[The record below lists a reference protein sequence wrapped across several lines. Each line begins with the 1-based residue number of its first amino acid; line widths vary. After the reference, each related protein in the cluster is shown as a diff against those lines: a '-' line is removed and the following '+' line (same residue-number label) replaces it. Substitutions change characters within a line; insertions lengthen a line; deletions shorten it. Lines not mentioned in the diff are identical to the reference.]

1 MFTYILFFLGFI
13 ILIKWADLLVS
24 WASALGLRANIPPL
38 VIGLTIVAFWTSSPE
53 LAVNVF
59 AAIEWKTDLAIWNI
73 LGSNIAN
80 ILLILWVTAIVYPV
94 TAKGST
100 IWKEIPFA
108 LLGALVLWIMAN
120 DILLDGSTISQISR
134 SDSIVLLWF
143 FIIFL
148 YYVFGISKI
157 KEVKTADDESIA
169 KMSLLKSISFTIIG
183 LVWLVLGWKFIVD
196 GAVELAKNLW
206 LSEAVI
212 GLTVVAIGTSLPELA
227 TSIVAAFKKQSDI
240 AIGNVVWS
248 NIFNIFAI
256 LGISGII
263 TPIKV
268 QSSGNID
275 IWMTILASIVLFVFL
290 FFWKKHQITRWKGIL
305 MVSMY
310 VGYLGYLLV
319 G

>member
-1 MFTYILFFLGFI
+1 
-13 ILIKWADLLVS
+13 VS
-24 WASALGLRANIPPL
+24 GASALGLRANIPPL
-38 VIGLTIVAFWTSSPE
+38 VIGLTIVAFGTSSPE

-59 AAIEWKTDLAIWNI
+59 AAIEGKTDLAIGNI

-80 ILLILWVTAIVYPV
+80 ILLILGVTAIVYPV

-108 LLGALVLWIMAN
+108 LLGALVLGIMAN

-134 SDSIVLLWF
+134 SDSIVLLGF

-169 KMSLLKSISFTIIG
+169 EMSLLKSISFTIIG
-183 LVWLVLGWKFIVD
+183 LVGLVLGGKFIVD
-196 GAVELAKNLW
+196 GAVELAKNLG

-240 AIGNVVWS
+240 AIGNVVGS

-275 IWMTILASIVLFVFL
+275 IGMTILASIVLFVFL
-290 FFWKKHQITRWKGIL
+290 FFGKKHQITRGKGIL